1 MDESYGSLMM
11 ILNVDLRYDN
21 TPWLG
26 QARSLHLPPV
36 VLTPWMKGNYEDIL

>member
-1 MDESYGSLMM
+1 MDESYGSLMI

-36 VLTPWMKGNYEDIL
+36 VLIPWMKGNYEDIL